1 MRSSSASSIIGK
13 SKNNHRLM
21 ISLLLLST
29 LLLEPSPT
37 LANSKSRTPISVRTP
52 TPRSIPSSCRSFS
65 ISGRRDPAAEERC
78 YADVESGLWGWQ
90 CKSSAIAKENCAL
103 KCLSPACY
111 ELVYESD
118 PLEEGEKDFI
128 RGQVTQRAQF
138 GLPDKH
144 TVERD
149 HELKSE
155 FKGN

>member
-1 MRSSSASSIIGK
+1 MRSSSASSVISK
-13 SKNNHRLM
+13 SKNNHRLV

-37 LANSKSRTPISVRTP
+37 LANSKSRTPISDVEIRQ
-52 TPRSIPSSCRSFS
+52 RKN
-65 ISGRRDPAAEERC
+65 DC

-128 RGQVTQRAQF
+128 RGQEYRYCLQ
-138 GLPDKH
+138 
-144 TVERD
+144 
-149 HELKSE
+149 KSSMGE
-155 FKGN
+155 SLTGIKGAFDF